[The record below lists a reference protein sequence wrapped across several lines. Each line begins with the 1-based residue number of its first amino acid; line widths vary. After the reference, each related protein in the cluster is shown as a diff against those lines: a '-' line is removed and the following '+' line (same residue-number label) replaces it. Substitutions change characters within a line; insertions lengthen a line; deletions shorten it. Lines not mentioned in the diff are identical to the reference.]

1 MPPLQEMVEIAI
13 RNQPLILAEDQRQG
27 APLCYYEKGVFI
39 IKYPDGTIEK
49 HDKPCLPKMRK
60 AHA

>member
-1 MPPLQEMVEIAI
+1 MLTLKELVETAI

-39 IKYPDGTIEK
+39 IKYPDGTVEK
-49 HDKPCLPKMRK
+49 HDKPCLPKRRA

>member
-1 MPPLQEMVEIAI
+1 MFTFKEMIEAAI
-13 RNQPLILAEDQRQG
+13 RYQPMVLAEDQRQG

-39 IKYPDGTIEK
+39 IKYPDGTLEK
-49 HDKPCLPKMRK
+49 HDKPCLPKMRL